1 METYPGHTNILVGL
15 RLSPEL
21 LQKIAGRDS
30 RIRLLN
36 QAVPPLEATSELWP
50 PFPAELLPLL
60 AETDVLFT
68 LRIPSELRTKAP
80 NLRWVHSLAAGVDG
94 IANGPLA
101 DADVVLT
108 TSSGIHAIP
117 LAESVVGAI
126 MALAKG
132 FPDAIR
138 RQDRREWV
146 RYQPGEVF
154 GKTAGVVGV
163 GHIGTRVAELCRA
176 LGMRTIGIRRTVP
189 AMENSSPSTFD
200 QLMSNADL
208 PTLLAESDFVVVT
221 APSTPGSRGMIGRDQ
236 LSQMKRGARLIN
248 VARGDL
254 VDESAV
260 VEALQSGH
268 LAGAY
273 LDVFQI
279 EPLPVDSLLW
289 EMPNVIITAHSGA
302 GSPNSDERAVDLF
315 LDNVDRH
322 LTGRP
327 LRNVYDRGRGY

>member
-1 METYPGHTNILVGL
+1 MARRKGSLNVLVGWD
-15 RLSPEL
+15 LSPVL
-21 LQKIAGRDS
+21 LGSIAASDS
-30 RIRLLN
+30 RIHLLN
-36 QAVPPLEATSELWP
+36 HTVPALGTTSELWP
-50 PFPAELLPLL
+50 PFPAQLLPLL
-60 AETDVLFT
+60 VETEVLFT
-68 LRIPSELRTKAP
+68 LRIPLELTTQAP

-101 DADVVLT
+101 DTDVVLT

-117 LAESVVGAI
+117 LAESVIGAI
-126 MALAKG
+126 LALAKG

-138 RQDRREWV
+138 RQDRREWL

-154 GKTAGVVGV
+154 GKTAGIVGA

-176 LGMRTIGIRRTVP
+176 LGMRTIGIRRTMP
-189 AMENSSPSTFD
+189 PIETSSPSTFD

-254 VDESAV
+254 VDEPAV

-273 LDVFQI
+273 LDVFQT

-322 LTGRP
+322 LSGRP
-327 LRNVYDRGRGY
+327 LRNVYNRDRGY